1 MIHPFRPARLKLL
14 LMIFLL
20 LFVLMMQGCFHSSS
34 GGGNGGISNADPTGY
49 YTNSGFVQ
57 VMMADDTTPRVTEA
71 DFQGM
76 VTDSQFMMLS
86 DTENLSYIGTF
97 TVSGNELSGSV
108 TLYEA
113 GVMTQED
120 VPLTAM
126 ITATSKITGTL
137 GGAGA
142 ANGTFQLNYAMDN
155 SEVTLDQVVRAFDW
169 REVVNPNIPSLD
181 LANATDPAPAF
192 NFSAG
197 GSGSN
202 IFSGCGYLGRMEPIV
217 GTHLYSVSVTMDGC
231 DPGTIDVEA
240 VPTYTGLA
248 SVRDLTQDRF
258 ILALTNGTYDFSG
271 EYFECLEVFCT
282 PQ

>member
-1 MIHPFRPARLKLL
+1 MILL
-14 LMIFLL
+14 ALFFLMI
-20 LFVLMMQGCFHSSS
+20 QGCFHSSS
-34 GGGNGGISNADPTGY
+34 SGGGDGGTSNADPTGY

-57 VMMADDTTPRVTEA
+57 VMMADDITPRVTEA

-76 VTDSQFMMLS
+76 VTDSQFMMIS

-113 GVMTQED
+113 GVMAQEN
-120 VPLTAM
+120 VPLTGM

-155 SEVTLDQVVRAFDW
+155 SEVTLDQVVRTFDW
-169 REVVNPNIPSLD
+169 RPVINQNIPDLN
-181 LANATDPAPAF
+181 LANAADPAPAF
-192 NFSAG
+192 NFGTG
-197 GSGSN
+197 GTASN
-202 IFSGCGYLGRMEPIV
+202 IFSGCGYLGRMEPIA
-217 GTHLYSVSVTMDGC
+217 GTHLYTVSVTMDSC

-248 SVRDLTQDRF
+248 SVRGTTRF
-258 ILALTNGTYDFSG
+258 ILALANGAYDFSG
-271 EYFECLEVFCT
+271 EYFECLGGGCT
-282 PQ
+282 P